1 VTGGERGSGSASTH
15 RDGLS
20 DALDGDERAALI
32 VWAALAEGADEA
44 ASWLVGELGAS
55 SALVW
60 LRDAAADPVAA
71 TIRLAPLAAPQT
83 VDKAVAAAQRWL
95 SRLPDAH
102 PGREVQRA
110 GAVGAR
116 VVTRVDHEWPPAFHV
131 MGARAPYALWVRGGG
146 DINSLFRN
154 SVALVGS
161 RAATGYGEHIA
172 AEIAGGLSDAGWCV
186 ISGGAYGIDAAAHRA
201 ALTGVTPTVAVMAG
215 GVDRLYPA
223 GHFDLLSAVMEKG
236 AVMSEVPVGFAPH
249 RSRFLARNRLIAA
262 ADATCVVEAA
272 ARSGALNTV
281 NHALAFGRPVAAV
294 PGPVTS
300 ASSQGCHA
308 LIRNGQAVL
317 VAQAQHVIELAE
329 PIGASA
335 LRADERG
342 EQGGGGAGHP
352 GGAGIPGQPGGSGVP
367 GRGADFGTASERA
380 AFDAIAPRGSRV
392 EAIAKGAG
400 LSIGEALG
408 ALMGLELAGLAQ
420 AKEGVW
426 RRTAAKTS

>member
-1 VTGGERGSGSASTH
+1 
-15 RDGLS
+15 
-20 DALDGDERAALI
+20 
-32 VWAALAEGADEA
+32 
-44 ASWLVGELGAS
+44 
-55 SALVW
+55 VW

-71 TIRLAPLAAPQT
+71 TMRLAPLAGPQT
-83 VDKAVAAAQRWL
+83 VDKAVAAAERWL
-95 SRLPDAH
+95 SRLSEADPA
-102 PGREVQRA
+102 REEQRA

-116 VVTRVDHEWPPAFHV
+116 VVTRVDHEWPPAFDV

-146 DINSLFRN
+146 DVNSLYRY

-161 RAATGYGEHIA
+161 RAATGYGEHVA

-223 GHFDLLSAVMEKG
+223 GNFDLLSAVMEKG
-236 AVMSEVPVGFAPH
+236 VVLSEVPVGFAPH

-281 NHALAFGRPVAAV
+281 NHALAFGRPVGAV

-308 LIRNGQAVL
+308 LIRDGQAVL
-317 VAQAQHVIELAE
+317 VAEAQHVMELAE
-329 PIGASA
+329 PIGS
-335 LRADERG
+335 
-342 EQGGGGAGHP
+342 GAVREGRRDGVAVH
-352 GGAGIPGQPGGSGVP
+352 GQ
-367 GRGADFGTASERA
+367 GADFGDASERA

-392 EAIAKGAG
+392 EAIAKSAG
-400 LSIGEALG
+400 LGIGEALG
-408 ALMGLELAGLAQ
+408 ALMGLELAGLAH
-420 AKEGVW
+420 AKDGVW
-426 RRTAAKTS
+426 RRSATKTS